1 MYPILVPVEANS
13 QCAAHYLLST
23 GEEKLFISSIGLN
36 SRSFPPSV
44 SFVSGSRPGLRCLL
58 PMTIRH
64 TNTRKE
70 NCPPNGSL
78 GWDAPPFDKPPPDD
92 HRPAIAA
99 TLKRLTGGV
108 SDTEEHVP

>member
-1 MYPILVPVEANS
+1 
-13 QCAAHYLLST
+13 
-23 GEEKLFISSIGLN
+23 
-36 SRSFPPSV
+36 
-44 SFVSGSRPGLRCLL
+44 
-58 PMTIRH
+58 MTIRH